1 MPSYGDEMERGF
13 YLHNGGYY
21 FAISDYFDLSLTG
34 EIYTKGTWGAGVQTN
49 YRKRYKFLEYDNY
62 LITFALKK

>member
-34 EIYTKGTWGAGVQTN
+34 EIYTKGTWGLGFNLTIEN
-49 YRKRYKFLEYDNY
+49 DISLLE
-62 LITFALKK
+62 T